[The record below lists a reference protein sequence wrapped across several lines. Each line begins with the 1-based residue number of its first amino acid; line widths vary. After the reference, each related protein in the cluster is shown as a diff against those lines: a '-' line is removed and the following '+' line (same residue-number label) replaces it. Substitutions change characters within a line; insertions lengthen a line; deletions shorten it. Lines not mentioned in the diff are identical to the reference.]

1 MRCEA
6 VTIAPM
12 NPPSRCKP
20 FAQALALP
28 LTLSMGLLSAS
39 PDLRAAPLATCHVTY
54 GGETVDHPVA
64 PVDDPHGVP
73 TVAVGSYFLI
83 RFVLQTRPAAL
94 AAFKAYVYADRS
106 DAPVLI
112 HQLDVA
118 WPPTPAPAG
127 RPGGYTGLHR
137 VYEPVR
143 DGELQY
149 WCTRRTA
156 QEVR

>member
-1 MRCEA
+1 
-6 VTIAPM
+6 
-12 NPPSRCKP
+12 
-20 FAQALALP
+20 
-28 LTLSMGLLSAS
+28 MGLLSAS
-39 PDLRAAPLATCHVTY
+39 PDVRAAPLATCHVTY
-54 GGETVDHPVA
+54 GGETVDHAVA

-118 WPPTPAPAG
+118 WPPTPAPPG

>member
-1 MRCEA
+1 MSLHLPWRLA
-6 VTIAPM
+6 AFIVLSGSTA
-12 NPPSRCKP
+12 
-20 FAQALALP
+20 AQA
-28 LTLSMGLLSAS
+28 
-39 PDLRAAPLATCHVTY
+39 AALATCHVTY
-54 GGETVDHPVA
+54 GGETVDHAVA
-64 PVDDPHGVP
+64 AVDDPHAVP

-83 RFVLQTRPAAL
+83 RFVLQTRPVAL

-118 WPPTPAPAG
+118 WPPTPSPRG

-149 WCTRRTA
+149 WCERRPA
-156 QEVR
+156 QEAR